1 MMLNLAQFKKSLT
14 SGQLEMQILASQM
27 DDDSWEVAETDLLP
41 MQENMVLPEG
51 ILVLLERD
59 SERRIS
65 GIKPVKDWILDI
77 LKVHLSCNN
86 GSQLVAAEQL
96 KIERWRQEMTVQN
109 LELNRRF
116 LEIET
121 RREQLQEL
129 EQTLKQEQESLEVLA
144 QKFQDE

>member
-129 EQTLKQEQESLEVLA
+129 EQTLKQEQERLEVLA

>member
-1 MMLNLAQFKKSLT
+1 MMLNLAQVKKNLA

-129 EQTLKQEQESLEVLA
+129 EQTLKQEQERLEVLA